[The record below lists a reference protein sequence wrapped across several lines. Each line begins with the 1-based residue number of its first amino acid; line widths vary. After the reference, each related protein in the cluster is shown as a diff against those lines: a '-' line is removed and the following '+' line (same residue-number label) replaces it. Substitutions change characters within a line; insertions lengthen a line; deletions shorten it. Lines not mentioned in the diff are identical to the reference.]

1 MNTKNTIM
9 NEMNTKIYN
18 YEITVLNA
26 KNEPKVYKTTRT
38 YTATTKSTTNKEA
51 KERISK

>member
-1 MNTKNTIM
+1 M

-26 KNEPKVYKTTRT
+26 KNEPKVYKTTRNT
-38 YTATTKSTTNKEA
+38 LQKQIQQRIKKLNKE
-51 KERISK
+51 

>member
-1 MNTKNTIM
+1 MKTIVNEMKTIM

-26 KNEPKVYKTTRT
+26 KNEPKGL
-38 YTATTKSTTNKEA
+38 
-51 KERISK
+51 

>member
-1 MNTKNTIM
+1 M
-9 NEMNTKIYN
+9 NEMKTKIYN

-38 YTATTKSTTNKEA
+38 YIAKPNSTKNKKV
-51 KERISK
+51 KERAINYLK